1 MLKGELR
8 RTIDDLAQL
17 TLKILDIQPPIRDM
31 ESVVGKLHGRI
42 EEVDTISEFSDGYI
56 TKVTGDK
63 SYKFEIHV
71 PKNQDKQRKN
81 FTIAHEIGHLVL
93 DMHFFET
100 EKWKNAT
107 GTYHRSGNSLNEYIA
122 NEFAAAFLMPEEE
135 YYQQLRENM
144 QEDGRVCVQKIAD
157 YFNVSVNAV
166 QKRGYELGLFSQTI

>member
-1 MLKGELR
+1 MKGELR

-17 TLKILDIQPPIRDM
+17 TLKILNIQPPIEDM
-31 ESVVGKLHGRI
+31 EEVVRRLKGCI
-42 EEVDTISEFSDGYI
+42 EVDDTIGEFSDGYI
-56 TKVTGDK
+56 TKIEGAK
-63 SYKFEIHV
+63 EYKFEIHV

-93 DMHFFET
+93 DMHFFEKG
-100 EKWKNAT
+100 KWEEAI

-157 YFNVSVNAV
+157 YFHVSVNAV
-166 QKRGYELGLFSQTI
+166 QKRGYELGLFSQTV